1 MSETPRAALKSWLLI
16 AVADLGGSAPRA
28 DVHGR
33 VEDKFGHQFTPADR
47 LPRVGR
53 RGEEAWRNNLDSL
66 YHLLKKEG
74 LMMPSSRGDEWRI
87 SPQGAIFSA
96 SHLDPVDERD
106 LLSDFFP
113 KDASEYVARV
123 AGRELTKK
131 REHED
136 LLRSYGQEMA
146 SMRWRPSTK
155 VHPRDLELVRDT
167 RTWLVEVKVVY
178 KGNGTEAA
186 RAALAQLLEYR
197 HFFYSEE
204 VKPGMVALFSE
215 EIGGAHISLLGELGI
230 RVVWRTRTGWGGEA
244 GAYSGGL
251 VP

>member
-1 MSETPRAALKSWLLI
+1 MADIAA
-16 AVADLGGSAPRA
+16 
-28 DVHGR
+28 R
-33 VEDKFGHQFTPADR
+33 VNVFCI
-47 LPRVGR
+47 
-53 RGEEAWRNNLDSL
+53 S
-66 YHLLKKEG
+66 
-74 LMMPSSRGDEWRI
+74 I
-87 SPQGAIFSA
+87 SPIE
-96 SHLDPVDERD
+96 ERN
-106 LLSDFFP
+106 LLSEFFP
-113 KDASEYVARV
+113 KDASEYVARL

-167 RTWLVEVKVVY
+167 QTWLVEVKVVY

-197 HFFYSEE
+197 HFFYSEG
-204 VKPGMVALFSE
+204 VKPGMLALFSE
-215 EIGGAHISLLGELGI
+215 EIGGAHISLLGKLGI
-230 RVVWRTRTGWGGEA
+230 LVAWRTQTGWGGDA
-244 GAYSGGL
+244 DAHSSGL